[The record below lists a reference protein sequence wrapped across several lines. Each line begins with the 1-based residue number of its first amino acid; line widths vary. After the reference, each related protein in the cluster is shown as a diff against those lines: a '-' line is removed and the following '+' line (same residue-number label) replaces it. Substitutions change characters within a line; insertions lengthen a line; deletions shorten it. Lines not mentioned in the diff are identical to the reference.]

1 MQAAGD
7 APIIDPRTQSQF
19 DSALRVAEI
28 ELTNWKLA
36 KLDDSFPGY
45 KTSRRIMPGDLLISA
60 RGLKSRQTGWRSYVG
75 ETA

>member
-1 MQAAGD
+1 MQTAGD
-7 APIIDPRTQSQF
+7 APIIDPGTQSQF

-45 KTSRRIMPGDLLISA
+45 KTSPENYA
-60 RGLKSRQTGWRSYVG
+60 R
-75 ETA
+75 

>member
-7 APIIDPRTQSQF
+7 APIIDPGTQSQF

-45 KTSRRIMPGDLLISA
+45 KTSPENYARLLIDF
-60 RGLKSRQTGWRSYVG
+60 G
-75 ETA
+75 ERFEITTNRMEKL